1 MYKSLAV
8 IEGHNI
14 NMLRLNTVDRPVMFC
29 VNLTVRDSVQP
40 QSNNFIAIALI
51 YLLTVFF
58 LFFFACTERHIDAD
72 LQAADIIACENSRP
86 SSLPA

>member
-1 MYKSLAV
+1 MFKSLAV

-40 QSNNFIAIALI
+40 QSNKFIKTNFIAIALI

-58 LFFFACTERHIDAD
+58 YFFLLVRGVSMQTYKQQT
-72 LQAADIIACENSRP
+72 L
-86 SSLPA
+86 